1 MVSVFEA
8 GVLYMSRNAKNTVT
22 MKTLTT
28 PFEKL
33 CYCGSILLALVPALV
48 LIVLMISHFL

>member
-1 MVSVFEA
+1 
-8 GVLYMSRNAKNTVT
+8 

-48 LIVLMISHFL
+48 LIVLTISTFL

>member
-1 MVSVFEA
+1 
-8 GVLYMSRNAKNTVT
+8 

-33 CYCGSILLALVPALV
+33 GLYFAVVITVVPALV
-48 LIVLMISHFL
+48 LSAFILFVIL

>member
-1 MVSVFEA
+1 
-8 GVLYMSRNAKNTVT
+8 

-33 CYCGSILLALVPALV
+33 CYCGSLLLALVPALV
-48 LIVLMISHFL
+48 LTLLIVSAIF

>member
-1 MVSVFEA
+1 
-8 GVLYMSRNAKNTVT
+8 

-33 CYCGSILLALVPALV
+33 CYYGSLLLALVPALV
-48 LIVLMISHFL
+48 LTLLIVSAIF